1 MKEILIKL
9 REKNRYTQ
17 TAMAKLLD
25 VSRQSYMKYETGEVE
40 PPVEV
45 IRKLQKIYN
54 VPYDIL
60 IDNKVDEID
69 NKVDFANSIGNGE
82 HKPVTYGSGNS
93 YSSLEAASPSPAYG
107 PSRTS
112 TMEAAKNTIQNSSLE
127 EFATM
132 LFSVASSLQNA
143 NLTLEEKLTKFEV
156 YAKLAEVQMDIANG
170 DKGTD
175 IDTCFSEIMG
185 EKWSKKHIK

>member
-54 VPYDIL
+54 VPYDVL
-60 IDNKVDEID
+60 IDNR
-69 NKVDFANSIGNGE
+69 VDFVDSGE
-82 HKPVTYGSGNS
+82 GSAYKSVSYDDNNS
-93 YSSLEAASPSPAYG
+93 YEYMSVASPTPAYG

-112 TMEAAKNTIQNSSLE
+112 SMEAAKNTIQNSSLE

-132 LFSVASSLQNA
+132 LFSVAASLQNA

-175 IDTCFSEIMG
+175 AFEFLESLR
-185 EKWSKKHIK
+185 KK

>member
-17 TAMAKLLD
+17 TAMAKLLE

-45 IRKLQKIYN
+45 IRKLQKIYD
-54 VPYDIL
+54 VPYDVL
-60 IDNKVDEID
+60 IDNKVDF
-69 NKVDFANSIGNGE
+69 VDSPATGD
-82 HKPVTYGSGNS
+82 HKPVSYGSNS
-93 YSSLEAASPSPAYG
+93 SYDLAVASPSPAYG

-132 LFSVASSLQNA
+132 LFSVAASLQNA

-175 IDTCFSEIMG
+175 AFEFLESLR
-185 EKWSKKHIK
+185 KK

>member
-9 REKNRYTQ
+9 REINRYTQ
-17 TAMAKLLD
+17 TAMAKLLE

-45 IRKLQKIYN
+45 IRKLQKIYA
-54 VPYDIL
+54 VPYDVL
-60 IDNKVDEID
+60 IDNKVDF
-69 NKVDFANSIGNGE
+69 VDSPATGD
-82 HKPVTYGSGNS
+82 HKPVSYGSKSS
-93 YSSLEAASPSPAYG
+93 YDSAVASPSPAYG

-132 LFSVASSLQNA
+132 LFSVAASLQNA

-175 IDTCFSEIMG
+175 AFEFLESLR
-185 EKWSKKHIK
+185 KK

>member
-17 TAMAKLLD
+17 TAMAKLLE

-45 IRKLQKIYN
+45 IRKLQKIYD
-54 VPYDIL
+54 VPYDVL
-60 IDNKVDEID
+60 IDNKVDF
-69 NKVDFANSIGNGE
+69 VDSPATSD
-82 HKPVTYGSGNS
+82 HKPVSYGSQSS
-93 YSSLEAASPSPAYG
+93 YDLAVASPSPAYG

-132 LFSVASSLQNA
+132 LFSVAASLQNA

-156 YAKLAEVQMDIANG
+156 YAKLAEVQMDIVNG

-175 IDTCFSEIMG
+175 AFEFLESLR
-185 EKWSKKHIK
+185 KK

>member
-107 PSRTS
+107 PSRIS

>member
-54 VPYDIL
+54 VPYDVL
-60 IDNKVDEID
+60 IDNKVDF
-69 NKVDFANSIGNGE
+69 VDSIENGE

-93 YSSLEAASPSPAYG
+93 YSSLEAASPSPAY
-107 PSRTS
+107 
-112 TMEAAKNTIQNSSLE
+112 
-127 EFATM
+127 
-132 LFSVASSLQNA
+132 
-143 NLTLEEKLTKFEV
+143 
-156 YAKLAEVQMDIANG
+156 
-170 DKGTD
+170 
-175 IDTCFSEIMG
+175 
-185 EKWSKKHIK
+185 

>member
-175 IDTCFSEIMG
+175 AFEFLESLR
-185 EKWSKKHIK
+185 KK

>member
-1 MKEILIKL
+1 MKEILIRL

-54 VPYDIL
+54 VPYDVL
-60 IDNKVDEID
+60 IDNKVDF
-69 NKVDFANSIGNGE
+69 VD
-82 HKPVTYGSGNS
+82 
-93 YSSLEAASPSPAYG
+93 SP
-107 PSRTS
+107 
-112 TMEAAKNTIQNSSLE
+112 AKNTIQNSSLE

-175 IDTCFSEIMG
+175 AFEFLESLR
-185 EKWSKKHIK
+185 KK

>member
-17 TAMAKLLD
+17 TAMAKLLE

-45 IRKLQKIYN
+45 IRKLQKIYD
-54 VPYDIL
+54 VPYDVL
-60 IDNKVDEID
+60 IDNKVDY
-69 NKVDFANSIGNGE
+69 VDSSATGD
-82 HKPVTYGSGNS
+82 HKPVS
-93 YSSLEAASPSPAYG
+93 YSSQSSYDSAVASPSPAYG

-132 LFSVASSLQNA
+132 LFSVAASLQNA

-175 IDTCFSEIMG
+175 AFEFLESLR
-185 EKWSKKHIK
+185 KK

>member
-54 VPYDIL
+54 VPYDVL
-60 IDNKVDEID
+60 IDNKVDF
-69 NKVDFANSIGNGE
+69 VDSIENGE

-93 YSSLEAASPSPAYG
+93 YGSLEAASPSPAYG

>member
-17 TAMAKLLD
+17 TAMAKLLE

-54 VPYDIL
+54 IPYDVL
-60 IDNKVDEID
+60 IDNKVDF
-69 NKVDFANSIGNGE
+69 VDSE
-82 HKPVTYGSGNS
+82 TKDQHKPVTYDSENS
-93 YSSLEAASPSPAYG
+93 YDSLAVASPSATYG
-107 PSRTS
+107 PSRTA
-112 TMEAAKNTIQNSSLE
+112 TMEATKNTIQNSSLE

-132 LFSVASSLQNA
+132 LFSVAASLQNA

-156 YAKLAEVQMDIANG
+156 YAKLAEVR
-170 DKGTD
+170 
-175 IDTCFSEIMG
+175 
-185 EKWSKKHIK
+185 